1 MKTAFYFDMDGV
13 IANFHKDFDYRKR
26 VQQALNR
33 TWIANLDP
41 FMDNINVMKELIAN
55 EEKVYILTKAANEA
69 AKLGK
74 IDFLKKYI
82 PEFDLNCFICI
93 VGSGKKID
101 YIKEDGVLID
111 DDKKNLRQW
120 EKAGQPVYFVEVK
133 GQKVVF

>member
-26 VQQALNR
+26 AQQALNR
-33 TWIANLDP
+33 TWVANLDP
-41 FMDNINVMKELIAN
+41 FMDNINIMKELIAN

-74 IDFLKKYI
+74 IDFLKKHI

-101 YIKEDGVLID
+101 YIKEDGILVD